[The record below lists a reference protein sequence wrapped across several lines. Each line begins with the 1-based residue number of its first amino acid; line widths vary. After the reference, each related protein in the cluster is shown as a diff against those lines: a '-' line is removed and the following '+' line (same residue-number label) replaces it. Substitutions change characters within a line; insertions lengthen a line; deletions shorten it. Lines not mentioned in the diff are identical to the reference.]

1 VWIRSRHVVLGLS
14 TALAALTLLPACGTA
29 SHSSATSSGAPPATT
44 PAATVPITTVPI
56 TTPVAATQKWTD
68 LKVGDCLAELPPVDL
83 SAQTVT
89 VVDCSTPHA
98 AEVYLRAPVEV
109 NAAIADVANKKCT
122 AGFKEYAG
130 QPIGGPG
137 PMTYAMTY
145 LIDSDQN
152 RTSSNPDP
160 STVICLLEAAGSGP
174 LTSSARS

>member
-1 VWIRSRHVVLGLS
+1 VDPEPSHGAWSVDGAGRAYAPAGLRHS
-14 TALAALTLLPACGTA
+14 QPQF
-29 SHSSATSSGAPPATT
+29 SH
-44 PAATVPITTVPI
+44 
-56 TTPVAATQKWTD
+56 
-68 LKVGDCLAELPPVDL
+68 
-83 SAQTVT
+83 
-89 VVDCSTPHA
+89 
-98 AEVYLRAPVEV
+98 VEW
-109 NAAIADVANKKCT
+109 CT

-130 QPIGGPG
+130 QTIGGPG